1 MDKVAVWKSTIKDF
15 GMYKVIETEI
25 IFNKDIARTIE
36 NNKSLERSL
45 KYVLDKYKASDHDNV
60 YCISSLMYKWSGRG
74 SDFKLNR
81 ARMVTAKTHKYIQ
94 DTVFVMERQK
104 EAAESIIKI
113 LEASVSA
120 KSDTS
125 K

>member
-1 MDKVAVWKSTIKDF
+1 MDKVAVWKSSIKGF
-15 GMYKVIETEI
+15 GVYKVIETNI
-25 IFNKDIARTIE
+25 IFNKDVAKAIE
-36 NNKSLERSL
+36 DNKSLERSL
-45 KYVLDKYKASDHDNV
+45 KYVLDKYKVSDRDNV
-60 YCISSLMYKWSGRG
+60 YCISSLMYKWSGQG
-74 SDFKLNR
+74 SDFKLNG
-81 ARMVTAKTHKYIQ
+81 ARMVTAKAHKYIQ

>member
-1 MDKVAVWKSTIKDF
+1 MDKVAVWKSVIKGF
-15 GMYKVIETEI
+15 GVYKVIETEI
-25 IFNKDIARTIE
+25 IFNKDIARVIE
-36 NNKSLERSL
+36 NSKSLERSL
-45 KYVLDKYKASDHDNV
+45 KYVLEEYKASDRDSV
-60 YCISSLMYKWSGRG
+60 YCISSLMYKWSGQG
-74 SDFKLNR
+74 SDFKLHG

-113 LEASVSA
+113 LGASVSA

>member
-1 MDKVAVWKSTIKDF
+1 MDKVAVWNSSIRGF
-15 GMYKVIETEI
+15 GVYKVIETDI
-25 IFNKDIARTIE
+25 IFN
-36 NNKSLERSL
+36 
-45 KYVLDKYKASDHDNV
+45 
-60 YCISSLMYKWSGRG
+60 
-74 SDFKLNR
+74 
-81 ARMVTAKTHKYIQ
+81 MVTAKTHKYIQ
-94 DTVFVMERQK
+94 DTIFVMKRQK

>member
-1 MDKVAVWKSTIKDF
+1 MDKVAVWKSTIKGF
-15 GMYKVIETEI
+15 GVYKVIKTEI
-25 IFNKDIARTIE
+25 IFDKDIARAIE

-45 KYVLDKYKASDHDNV
+45 KYVLDKYKASDHNNV
-60 YCISSLMYKWSGRG
+60 YCISSLMYKWSGQD
-74 SDFKLNR
+74 SIFKLNG
-81 ARMVTAKTHKYIQ
+81 ARMVTTKTHKYIQ

>member
-1 MDKVAVWKSTIKDF
+1 MDKVAVWKSVIKGF

-25 IFNKDIARTIE
+25 IFNKDIAKSIE
-36 NNKSLERSL
+36 NNKSLEQSL
-45 KYVLDKYKASDHDNV
+45 KYVLEKYKASDHDNV
-60 YCISSLMYKWSGRG
+60 YCISSLMYKWSGQG
-74 SDFKLNR
+74 SIFKLDG
-81 ARMVTAKTHKYIQ
+81 ARMVTAKTHKYLQ
-94 DTVFVMERQK
+94 DTIFIMERQK

-120 KSDTS
+120 KSNTS

>member
-1 MDKVAVWKSTIKDF
+1 MDKVAVWKSSIK
-15 GMYKVIETEI
+15 GLGVYKVIETNI
-25 IFNKDIARTIE
+25 IFNKDIAKAIE
-36 NNKSLERSL
+36 DNKSLERSL
-45 KYVLDKYKASDHDNV
+45 KYVLDKYKESDRDNV
-60 YCISSLMYKWSGRG
+60 YCISSLMYKWSGQG
-74 SDFKLNR
+74 SIFNLNG
-81 ARMVTAKTHKYIQ
+81 ARMVTAKTQKYLQ
-94 DTVFVMERQK
+94 DTIFVMERQK

>member
-1 MDKVAVWKSTIKDF
+1 MDKVAVWKSVIKGF
-15 GMYKVIETEI
+15 GVYKVIETEI
-25 IFNKDIARTIE
+25 IFNKDIAKVIE

-45 KYVLDKYKASDHDNV
+45 KYVLEKYKASDHDNV
-60 YCISSLMYKWSGRG
+60 YCISSLMYKWSRQG
-74 SDFKLNR
+74 SIFKLNG

-94 DTVFVMERQK
+94 DTVFIMERQK

-120 KSDTS
+120 KSYTS

>member
-1 MDKVAVWKSTIKDF
+1 MDKVAVWKSSIKGF
-15 GMYKVIETEI
+15 GVYKVIETNI
-25 IFNKDIARTIE
+25 IFNKDVAKAIE
-36 NNKSLERSL
+36 DNKSLERSL
-45 KYVLDKYKASDHDNV
+45 KYVLDKYKASDRDNV
-60 YCISSLMYKWSGRG
+60 YCISSLMYKWSGQG
-74 SDFKLNR
+74 SIFKLNG
-81 ARMVTAKTHKYIQ
+81 ARMVTAKTQKYLQ
-94 DTVFVMERQK
+94 DTIFVMERQK

>member
-1 MDKVAVWKSTIKDF
+1 MDKAAVWKSVIKGF
-15 GMYKVIETEI
+15 GVYKVIETEI

-36 NNKSLERSL
+36 NNKSLKRSL

-60 YCISSLMYKWSGRG
+60 YCISSLMYKWSSHG
-74 SDFKLNR
+74 SDFKLNG
-81 ARMVTAKTHKYIQ
+81 ARMVTAKTHKYIK

>member
-1 MDKVAVWKSTIKDF
+1 MDKVAVWKSVIKGF
-15 GMYKVIETEI
+15 GVYKVIETEI
-25 IFNKDIARTIE
+25 IFNKDIAKAIE
-36 NNKSLERSL
+36 NNNSLERSL
-45 KYVLDKYKASDHDNV
+45 KYVLDKYKASDNDNM
-60 YCISSLMYKWSGRG
+60 YCISSLMYKCSGHG
-74 SDFKLNR
+74 SDFKLHG
-81 ARMVTAKTHKYIQ
+81 ARIITAKTHKYIQ

>member
-1 MDKVAVWKSTIKDF
+1 MDEVAVWKSLIKDF
-15 GMYKVIETEI
+15 GVYKVIETEI

-36 NNKSLERSL
+36 NNKSLEQSL

-60 YCISSLMYKWSGRG
+60 YCISSLMYKWSEQGFI
-74 SDFKLNR
+74 FKLNG
-81 ARMVTAKTHKYIQ
+81 ARMVTAKTHKYLQ

>member
-1 MDKVAVWKSTIKDF
+1 MDKVAVWKSVIKGF
-15 GMYKVIETEI
+15 GVYKVIETNI
-25 IFNKDIARTIE
+25 IFNKDIAKAIE

-60 YCISSLMYKWSGRG
+60 YCISSLMYKWSGHG
-74 SDFKLNR
+74 SDFKLNG